1 MVVCPTCSWSKQ
13 VMSLVTTST
22 TALRGAATSLELAE
36 RRRGLGSTLST
47 RFLLC
52 TARRSVDRLQTKV
65 RAQSDGL
72 AARNH
77 SRWVHFRKISSADAE
92 KRRGKTKKYHRQGG
106 GTRGG
111 GILPKRRLSQPAL
124 FPVAKPG
131 HSGRAKWQSKWQTP
145 DYGPT
150 TCPDACTRIC
160 YQEFAS
166 WKLLFGKWKMQKGYP
181 AHRST
186 AHLSTYPYK
195 LWYTMYTWVYTLIYT
210 NILLVWAYLRYLLP
224 GIR

>member
-1 MVVCPTCSWSKQ
+1 MVVCPTCSLSKQ

-36 RRRGLGSTLST
+36 RRRGSTLST

-92 KRRGKTKKYHRQGG
+92 KRRGKTKKHHRQGG
-106 GTRGG
+106 GTQGGG
-111 GILPKRRLSQPAL
+111 GILPKRWLSQPAL

-145 DYGPT
+145 DYRPT
-150 TCPDACTRIC
+150 TCLNTLFLLLLLLLLGGAGTGSGCCQRRR
-160 YQEFAS
+160 ESAAAAAS
-166 WKLLFGKWKMQKGYP
+166 AGAGRGEGGVCGGMRASDIDGVDGHWLP
-181 AHRST
+181 
-186 AHLSTYPYK
+186 
-195 LWYTMYTWVYTLIYT
+195 
-210 NILLVWAYLRYLLP
+210 LLP
-224 GIR
+224 PLLQH

>member
-36 RRRGLGSTLST
+36 RRRGSTLST

-111 GILPKRRLSQPAL
+111 AYSQSGGCPNL
-124 FPVAKPG
+124 QFPVAKPG
-131 HSGRAKWQSKWQTP
+131 YSGRAKWQSKWQTP

-150 TCPDACTRIC
+150 TCLNT
-160 YQEFAS
+160 
-166 WKLLFGKWKMQKGYP
+166 LF
-181 AHRST
+181 
-186 AHLSTYPYK
+186 
-195 LWYTMYTWVYTLIYT
+195 
-210 NILLVWAYLRYLLP
+210 
-224 GIR
+224 

>member
-1 MVVCPTCSWSKQ
+1 MQAVSTATTCSLSKQ

-36 RRRGLGSTLST
+36 RRRGSTLST

-72 AARNH
+72 AAKNH

-111 GILPKRRLSQPAL
+111 GHTPKAVAVPTCSSQWPSQGT
-124 FPVAKPG
+124 VAVP
-131 HSGRAKWQSKWQTP
+131 SGRASGRP
-145 DYGPT
+145 PT
-150 TCPDACTRIC
+150 TDPPHVSTHC
-160 YQEFAS
+160 YYYYYYHISARTF
-166 WKLLFGKWKMQKGYP
+166 P
-181 AHRST
+181 AGRETFPAGRPAST
-186 AHLSTYPYK
+186 ASGRASTADSRPGPHAG
-195 LWYTMYTWVYTLIYT
+195 VHI
-210 NILLVWAYLRYLLP
+210 VWGVHFQVGAFS
-224 GIR
+224 

>member
-1 MVVCPTCSWSKQ
+1 MVVCPTCSLSKQ

-36 RRRGLGSTLST
+36 RRRGSTLST

-106 GTRGG
+106 GTWGG
-111 GILPKRRLSQPAL
+111 GAYSQSGGCPNL
-124 FPVAKPG
+124 HCSQWPSQGTVAVP
-131 HSGRAKWQSKWQTP
+131 SGRASGRP
-145 DYGPT
+145 PT
-150 TCPDACTRIC
+150 TDPPLVSTHC
-160 YQEFAS
+160 YYCGSQEFI
-166 WKLLFGKWKMQKGYP
+166 
-181 AHRST
+181 
-186 AHLSTYPYK
+186 
-195 LWYTMYTWVYTLIYT
+195 VY
-210 NILLVWAYLRYLLP
+210 NS
-224 GIR
+224 

>member
-1 MVVCPTCSWSKQ
+1 METRSLWWKLETLYLTTYSTKLLKIKTHWLVFIAHLLHCRNWQFPFAIWQYVLKKYTAGMVVCPTCSLSKQ

-36 RRRGLGSTLST
+36 RRRGSTLST

-92 KRRGKTKKYHRQGG
+92 KRRGKTKKYHR
-106 GTRGG
+106 
-111 GILPKRRLSQPAL
+111 
-124 FPVAKPG
+124 
-131 HSGRAKWQSKWQTP
+131 
-145 DYGPT
+145 
-150 TCPDACTRIC
+150 
-160 YQEFAS
+160 
-166 WKLLFGKWKMQKGYP
+166 
-181 AHRST
+181 
-186 AHLSTYPYK
+186 
-195 LWYTMYTWVYTLIYT
+195 
-210 NILLVWAYLRYLLP
+210 
-224 GIR
+224 

>member
-1 MVVCPTCSWSKQ
+1 MVVCPTCSLSKQ

-36 RRRGLGSTLST
+36 RRRGSTLST

-52 TARRSVDRLQTKV
+52 TARRSVDRLQKKV

-111 GILPKRRLSQPAL
+111 GILPKRWLSQPAVPSGQARL
-124 FPVAKPG
+124 QWRCQVAEQV
-131 HSGRAKWQSKWQTP
+131 A
-145 DYGPT
+145 
-150 TCPDACTRIC
+150 
-160 YQEFAS
+160 
-166 WKLLFGKWKMQKGYP
+166 YP
-181 AHRST
+181 RLAPHHMSQ
-186 AHLSTYPYK
+186 H
-195 LWYTMYTWVYTLIYT
+195 
-210 NILLVWAYLRYLLP
+210 ILLILLLLLLLLLLL
-224 GIR
+224 